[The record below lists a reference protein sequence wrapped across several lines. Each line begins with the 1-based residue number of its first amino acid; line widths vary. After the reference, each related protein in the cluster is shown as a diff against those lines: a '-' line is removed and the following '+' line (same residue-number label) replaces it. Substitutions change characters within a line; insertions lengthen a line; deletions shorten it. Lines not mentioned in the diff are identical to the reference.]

1 MRAHIFSFM
10 INCVVNQ
17 ELLVPFI
24 NCPSGYRS
32 KPCNYSNYISLLVA
46 DLYKYL
52 LMSQTVFWIRI
63 RIQIRIHLIFGIPD
77 TVPIFRDMDLKPD
90 PDPSI
95 SKKNIKKNLDSYCLV
110 TSFGL
115 FFYLF
120 YLQKVISRNFFLNL
134 VFCFA
139 SWRST
144 SKIAL
149 SGFGPESWSITE
161 RHRSENPVHQKYQ
174 ESRTLTTKQGQ
185 VLRRIRIRLDM

>member
-139 SWRST
+139 S
-144 SKIAL
+144 
-149 SGFGPESWSITE
+149 
-161 RHRSENPVHQKYQ
+161 
-174 ESRTLTTKQGQ
+174 
-185 VLRRIRIRLDM
+185 